1 MRNRSLLARREALAF
16 YGFISPWIIGFICFT
31 GGPII
36 ASLYFSLTNYTLLSS
51 PHYIGLGNYTAL
63 FNDPLFSTSLYN
75 TFYYT
80 VFFVPLGIIFS
91 FMLALLLNQKVGGL
105 AAYRTV
111 YYLPSIVPA
120 VANSILWIW
129 LLNPQWGLINTVLR
143 MVGIEGPGWLTSEVW
158 SKPAIILMSLWGVG
172 SWVII
177 FLAGL
182 QGVPEQYYEAAEVD
196 GATTLARFFHITLP
210 LMTPTIFFTLIT
222 GIIGALQVFT
232 QAYIMTNG
240 GPVNSTLFYSLY
252 LFRNAFNY
260 LKMGYAAAMAWILFV
275 IILILTIIQFR
286 LAQRWVFYE

>member
-143 MVGIEGPGWLTSEVW
+143 MVGIEG
-158 SKPAIILMSLWGVG
+158 
-172 SWVII
+172 
-177 FLAGL
+177 
-182 QGVPEQYYEAAEVD
+182 
-196 GATTLARFFHITLP
+196 
-210 LMTPTIFFTLIT
+210 
-222 GIIGALQVFT
+222 
-232 QAYIMTNG
+232 
-240 GPVNSTLFYSLY
+240 
-252 LFRNAFNY
+252 
-260 LKMGYAAAMAWILFV
+260 
-275 IILILTIIQFR
+275 R
-286 LAQRWVFYE
+286 LADLGSVVKPRLSS

>member
-222 GIIGALQVFT
+222 GTNRSAAGLYPGLYHDQRGAGQLDTVLLTVPFPQCLQLSQDGLRGCHGLDSVCYHLNPYHHPIPF
-232 QAYIMTNG
+232 
-240 GPVNSTLFYSLY
+240 GPKVGVL
-252 LFRNAFNY
+252 
-260 LKMGYAAAMAWILFV
+260 
-275 IILILTIIQFR
+275 
-286 LAQRWVFYE
+286 